1 MTYAE
6 LKVAIQNYVQNSDS
20 VFTASIDDFIRTS
33 EDRVYRSVQ
42 MPAFWKSK
50 ASDKIDPASTTITLP
65 AGAIEVYDVRVS
77 QVSDKPTGP
86 WSYLLRKD
94 YDFLLEA
101 YPGTTTAVSKG
112 VPKYYAVSSAGVSGS
127 VDPELKIEIA
137 PEPDTAKYYYAADYY
152 GKTAAGSLTDASVNQ
167 TWLSVTFPDI
177 LLYGSLAEAYSF
189 MKGEPGLIQYYE
201 QRFAEGLAT
210 MGSVVTGEQATVGNA
225 A

>member
-50 ASDKIDPASTTITLP
+50 ASAKIGETTTITLP
-65 AGAIEVYDVRVS
+65 AGAVEVYDVRVS
-77 QVSDKPTGP
+77 QTDNISSGP

-101 YPGTTTAVSKG
+101 YPGTSAAVSTG

-137 PEPDTAKYYYAADYY
+137 PQPSTANYYYAADYY
-152 GKTAAGSLTDASVNQ
+152 GKTAAGSLTDNSVSQ

-201 QRFAEGLAT
+201 QRFADGLAT
-210 MGSVVTGEQATVGNA
+210 MGSVVTGEDATVGNA

>member
-1 MTYAE
+1 MSKILTVSSPHRLMT
-6 LKVAIQNYVQNSDS
+6 LFGLLRI
-20 VFTASIDDFIRTS
+20 VFTDPSRCLHFGSRRLQQRLAR
-33 EDRVYRSVQ
+33 RRRS
-42 MPAFWKSK
+42 P
-50 ASDKIDPASTTITLP
+50 
-65 AGAIEVYDVRVS
+65 
-77 QVSDKPTGP
+77 
-86 WSYLLRKD
+86 LLRKD

-101 YPGTTTAVSKG
+101 YPGTSAAVSTG
-112 VPKYYAVSSAGVSGS
+112 VPKYYAVSGAGVSGG

-137 PEPDTAKYYYAADYY
+137 PKPSTADYYYAADYY
-152 GKTAAGSLTDASVNQ
+152 GKTAAGSLADASVNQ